1 VSALPLRLPLRPPRA
16 VRVALV
22 LAAAFAGSS
31 CERTVTEP
39 DTALQIVAEWTAPGG
54 TPQVGT
60 LGPIALGVRVL
71 DSKGRPLKG
80 VKVGFAAVRG
90 GGSVSPSSG
99 TTDADGRASTT
110 WTLSDRSG
118 EQEATGFI
126 VAFADSRRAVFSVTL
141 AP

>member
-1 VSALPLRLPLRPPRA
+1 MSALPRRLPGAL
-16 VRVALV
+16 RVALM
-22 LAAAFAGSS
+22 LAAAFAVPS

-90 GGSVSPSSG
+90 GGTVSASSD

-118 EQEATGFI
+118 EHEATGFI
-126 VAFADSRRAVFSVTL
+126 VALADSRRAVYSVTL